1 MLKYIIVM
9 HIVVQIHTSSSTL
22 TEHYISLKMDTFK
35 KIYNLCVLGEQG
47 NTVDFVV
54 GTREQNKK
62 IIWNKGLTQNILR
75 NRGTK
80 PISRKEYE
88 FYHDLSYCK

>member
-1 MLKYIIVM
+1 MRVF
-9 HIVVQIHTSSSTL
+9 QG
-22 TEHYISLKMDTFK
+22 FW
-35 KIYNLCVLGEQG
+35 GEQG

-62 IIWNKGLTQNILR
+62 IIGNKGTRNILG

-80 PISRKEYE
+80 PISGKEYE
-88 FYHDLSYCK
+88 FYHDLTYCK